1 MYRNRHTACADS
13 YALIIRKIS
22 WCSSTCIMGVKAD
35 RIRKRKKHQRT
46 KSWMCYMKFKCIK
59 LLLSNWFSKW
69 AVKNWFYSVPI
80 SNVVTM
86 VPYSD
91 TSQNYCSHWRSCNM
105 PIWSLRKMKS
115 PDWCTHPG
123 FCRIPQPSK
132 WEIDLRSS
140 LHKPVGVAVTCA
152 KTHNKFIKP
161 PSTLYPET
169 TGKIWSLHKF
179 FCCFFF

>member
-46 KSWMCYMKFKCIK
+46 KSWMCWKKFKCIK
-59 LLLSNWFSKW
+59 LLLSYWFSNEQSKTGSNLFLYQMW
-69 AVKNWFYSVPI
+69 LLWYPI
-80 SNVVTM
+80 LTPPKTTVQIE
-86 VPYSD
+86 D
-91 TSQNYCSHWRSCNM
+91 RATSQFEA
-105 PIWSLRKMKS
+105 RKMKS

-140 LHKPVGVAVTCA
+140 LHKPMGVAGTCA

>member
-1 MYRNRHTACADS
+1 
-13 YALIIRKIS
+13 
-22 WCSSTCIMGVKAD
+22 MGLKAD
-35 RIRKRKKHQRT
+35 RIRRRKKHQRT
-46 KSWMCYMKFKCIK
+46 KSWMCWMKFKCIK
-59 LLLSNWFSKW
+59 LLLGNWFSKW

-105 PIWSLRKMKS
+105 PIWSLRKMKR

-140 LHKPVGVAVTCA
+140 LHKPMSVAGTCA
-152 KTHNKFIKP
+152 KTHNKFIKL

-179 FCCFFF
+179 FCCFFFSSKTTPSERSNVTSPSYTNIILHIC